1 MILVTVVLLLAFL
14 AVALPIA
21 ASLFGLGVILSTI
34 YASMPLSSAMGELAW
49 SSSNSFLLL
58 SIPLFILLGELLLRS
73 GLADNMYDALTGW
86 LSWLPGGLMHS
97 NIAASALFS
106 ATCGSSAA
114 TAATVG
120 TVALPQAEQHRY
132 NEKLFAGSLA
142 AGGTL
147 GILIPPSINLII
159 YGAITETSIPR
170 LYLAGVVP
178 GILLSL
184 MFMGFIVAAC
194 LYRPAWGGKAIR
206 VSWRERFGALPG
218 LLPPIV
224 IFAVIMGSI
233 YGGLATATESAALGV
248 IATLA
253 LVALRGRLTLGLI
266 STVMLNT
273 MRVTAMIVLII
284 MGAFFL
290 NFVMNVIGLVSVV
303 NGAITALDLSPYM
316 LLLWIVVFYLVLG
329 TFMEELSMMVT
340 TLPIVAPLMFSAGFD
355 PVWFGIIMVMMIQM
369 ALITP
374 PVGINLFIIQSIRAK
389 GSVNTVFAGCMPFV
403 GVMLALVAVLT
414 LFPAI
419 ATGLPDLAFQQR

>member
-1 MILVTVVLLLAFL
+1 MILVTVILLLAFL
-14 AVALPIA
+14 AVALPIGI
-21 ASLFGLGVILSTI
+21 SLYGLGVILSTI
-34 YASMPLSSAMGELAW
+34 YASMPLTSAMGELAW

-86 LSWLPGGLMHS
+86 VSWLPGGLMHS

-120 TVALPQAEQHRY
+120 TVALPQAVQHGY
-132 NEKLFAGSLA
+132 NEKLFTGSLA

-178 GILLSL
+178 GLLL
-184 MFMGFIVAAC
+184 CLLFMAFIVVAC
-194 LYRPAWGGKAIR
+194 VYRPAWGGAARAIGW
-206 VSWRERFGALPG
+206 SERFGTLPG

-248 IATLA
+248 LATLA
-253 LVALRGRLTLGLI
+253 LVALRGRLTMDLMLKV
-266 STVMLNT
+266 TLNT

-303 NGAITALDLSPYM
+303 NSAITALELPPYM

-355 PVWFGIIMVMMIQM
+355 PVWFGIIMVLMIQM

-389 GSVNTVFAGCMPFV
+389 GSVNTVFAGCTPFV
-403 GVMLALVAVLT
+403 CVMLVLVAILS
-414 LFPAI
+414 LFPSL
-419 ATGLPDLAFQQR
+419 ATGLPDLAFR